1 MINPMDL
8 SDRTILITG
17 ASSGIGRETAILLAQ
32 LGARVVLVGRNEE
45 RLKETAK
52 SLDGNRS
59 WIEPYDLT
67 ATDEIPSWV
76 KGVVAKTGPLSGL
89 VHSAGVQ
96 VTVPLKLLRNQHISE
111 VMHINLNAAIALA
124 RGFRQKGMHSPH
136 SSLVFLSSARGLVGQ
151 SGLSAYA
158 ASKGAVIAL
167 TKSLAVEL
175 AREQIRVNCVA
186 PAYVKTEMIDKM
198 QAQMTPEEF
207 RRIEEMH
214 PLGLGTALDV
224 AYAIAFLLANT
235 GRWITGTTLVVDGGY
250 TAH

>member
-8 SDRTILITG
+8 SNRTILITG
-17 ASSGIGRETAILLAQ
+17 ASSGIGRETAILLSR
-32 LGARVVLVGRNEE
+32 LGASVVLVGRNEE
-45 RLKETAK
+45 RLQETAK
-52 SLDGNRS
+52 CLDKNKS
-59 WIEPYDLT
+59 WVEPFDLT
-67 ATDEIPSWV
+67 VMDEIPGWV
-76 KGVVAKTGPLSGL
+76 KEVVAKTGPLSGL

-96 VTVPLKLLRNQHISE
+96 VTVPLKLLTEQHISK
-111 VMHINLNAAIALA
+111 VMEINLNAAIGLA
-124 RGFRQKGMHSPH
+124 KGFRQKGVHSYN

-151 SGLSAYA
+151 AGLSAYA

-186 PAYVKTEMIDKM
+186 PAYVKTEMINM
-198 QAQMTPEEF
+198 IQAQITPEQF
-207 RRIEEMH
+207 QQIEEMH
-214 PLGLGTALDV
+214 LLGLGTALDV
-224 AYAIAFLLANT
+224 AYAISFLLADT